1 MAGAGVAADGGGDV
15 ADSAYRGAVS
25 KDSDRPD
32 RADGGAGASGPGSR
46 PGPDWGSVLRN
57 ALLIAVLVAMIWL
70 AFNVRVPPAAVL
82 QRQLDALGWAG
93 WLVFIALYAVVA
105 LTPIPVSVMA
115 VTAGVLFGVLEG
127 SVLSVIGVLL
137 GSWGA
142 YWLARA
148 LGRDTVTTLLGRH
161 AHTVEQRLGNAGF
174 EAVFM
179 LRILPGLPYWPVN
192 YGSGAFGIA
201 HRDYVVASVLAVI
214 PGQVSLVAVGA
225 FVAEPS
231 VAGGVGVAIA
241 WLVVLAITIWS
252 YRRWKLA
259 ERTVGERGATGEDRN
274 GH

>member
-1 MAGAGVAADGGGDV
+1 MTSAGVDVDAEGDV
-15 ADSAYRGAVS
+15 VGSAYRGAVS

-32 RADGGAGASGPGSR
+32 RADEGAGATGPGSR
-46 PGPDWGSVLRN
+46 PGSDWGAVLRN

-127 SVLSVIGVLL
+127 SVLSVVGVLL

-148 LGRDTVTTLLGRH
+148 LGRETVTKLLGRH
-161 AHTVEQRLGNAGF
+161 TATIEKRLGNAGF

-241 WLVVLAITIWS
+241 WLVVLAITVWS
-252 YRRWKLA
+252 YRRWKSA
-259 ERTVGERGATGEDRN
+259 ERTPGEHEEPGEGRDGR
-274 GH
+274 